1 MESGWRGLEPR
12 GESPALYGGGG
23 GSGGDGGGGGSYGSS
38 SGGSGRKLI
47 CKADRSSSSYGD
59 GGGSVGS
66 VGSIHGLL
74 PTGGIRP
81 RSIRAGAGTGS
92 RGDAR
97 LLDREWSVGR
107 WDGNVDDGQL
117 YFASILLQRWTRYRV
132 LRSPLYELVVEA
144 VMKHGSA
151 IELQVPIV
159 QW

>member
-1 MESGWRGLEPR
+1 
-12 GESPALYGGGG
+12 
-23 GSGGDGGGGGSYGSS
+23 
-38 SGGSGRKLI
+38 
-47 CKADRSSSSYGD
+47 
-59 GGGSVGS
+59 
-66 VGSIHGLL
+66 
-74 PTGGIRP
+74 
-81 RSIRAGAGTGS
+81 
-92 RGDAR
+92 
-97 LLDREWSVGR
+97 VGR